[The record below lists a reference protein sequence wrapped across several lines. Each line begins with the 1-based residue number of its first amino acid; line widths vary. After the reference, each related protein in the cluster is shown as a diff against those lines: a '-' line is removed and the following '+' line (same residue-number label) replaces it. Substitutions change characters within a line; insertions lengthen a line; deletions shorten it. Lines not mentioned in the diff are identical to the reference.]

1 MSRPREPWNLT
12 SWADVAPSLRIP
24 PTLAHRIVIV
34 PLPSRFNAD
43 VDTAIQMK
51 HGVYLK
57 AERIFHDMISR
68 SNADAASSRYS
79 ALYFVP
85 IYFGQLGNSRSS
97 RLEEVDAAF
106 ASLQRVAP
114 WPSLSR
120 RFIFVV
126 SVDRGRCFQDD
137 AVDRFRDATVLMYE
151 GTASYPRSPSKPQ
164 LSFPCYNRHTDIVIP
179 PVTDLGARTRLAY
192 SLPELNAVAH
202 AAKHANA
209 SFPWSFFTHRKIL
222 AAWRGSATRTAW
234 ASKGGDDNN
243 VDVRQALL
251 HAFGKANHSTIL
263 AVRAARKDSSS
274 SHLQHAPASQLPIL
288 ISTRKLDKAQHYTE
302 LRKSLFCLAPSGWA
316 QWTIRFFEAIHLGC
330 IPVTFFPSP
339 NPSPLAMP
347 FESSLDYTTF
357 SINVPPHQVANGLRP
372 TLEAVATNRSRL
384 RAMQRALWQHARP
397 AFDYTDASE
406 RGPFYRAM
414 AEVGKI

>member
-1 MSRPREPWNLT
+1 MPFILCQFILVSLAIAAPRDWRRWT
-12 SWADVAPSLRIP
+12 LR
-24 PTLAHRIVIV
+24 L
-34 PLPSRFNAD
+34 L
-43 VDTAIQMK
+43 
-51 HGVYLK
+51 
-57 AERIFHDMISR
+57 
-68 SNADAASSRYS
+68 
-79 ALYFVP
+79 
-85 IYFGQLGNSRSS
+85 
-97 RLEEVDAAF
+97 
-106 ASLQRVAP
+106 LQRVAP

-120 RFIFVV
+120 RFVFVV

-179 PVTDLGARTRLAY
+179 PVTDLGGRTRLAY

-234 ASKGGDDNN
+234 ASKGGEDNN

-288 ISTRKLDKAQHYTE
+288 ISTRKLDKAQHYAE
-302 LRKSLFCLAPSGWA
+302 LRNSALLLSALWLGA
-316 QWTIRFFEAIHLGC
+316 MDHTI
-330 IPVTFFPSP
+330 
-339 NPSPLAMP
+339 
-347 FESSLDYTTF
+347 
-357 SINVPPHQVANGLRP
+357 LRGDP
-372 TLEAVATNRSRL
+372 SRL
-384 RAMQRALWQHARP
+384 HTRHILPITKPVAARHA
-397 AFDYTDASE
+397 
-406 RGPFYRAM
+406 
-414 AEVGKI
+414 V